1 MKNRFVLYGAVFL
14 FLCSVAL
21 YGADVFKIDWTAT
34 TDKGLVIKAPAS
46 QSANLQEWQDSS
58 GSAVSSVNS
67 SGQITLG
74 DSSKGVNK
82 FLKSDSNGLGSW
94 SAMYTITGA
103 AKNLVVKYDSA
114 TQVIVTA
121 DEIVLK
127 DSSNVSYFAT
137 SVNVTAAITSS
148 GANGLDTGSE
158 ASSTWYYVWV
168 IYNGTTVAS
177 LLSTS
182 ATAPT
187 MPSGYT
193 YKVRAGSVYNDASS
207 NFERFYQID
216 RTAYYYAYSSALSAG
231 SATVMTSVSLTALVP
246 PIAVSAIIM
255 AYCAGDDVSQILAG
269 MCSIGYDGTN
279 SIAFLRGRYK
289 STYTCKSKDTQ
300 TLTVPLATA
309 QTIYY
314 SNNSAY
320 LDFYLYVSGYT
331 IP

>member
-1 MKNRFVLYGAVFL
+1 MACMFL
-14 FLCSVAL
+14 LSIGL
-21 YGADVFKIDWTAT
+21 YGADSFKINWTAT
-34 TDKGLVIKAPAS
+34 TDKGLVIKPPAS

-74 DSSKGVNK
+74 DSSKGANK
-82 FLKSDSNGLGSW
+82 FLKSDSNGLGAW
-94 SAMYTITGA
+94 SASHAIVGS
-103 AKNLVVKYDSA
+103 AKNLIVKNSGA

-121 DEIVLK
+121 DKIILK
-127 DSSNVSYFAT
+127 DSSNVSYLAS
-137 SVNVTAAITSS
+137 SVNVTATITSS

-193 YKVRAGSVYNDASS
+193 YKARVGSVYNDASS
-207 NFERFYQID
+207 NFVGFHQID
-216 RTAYYYAYSSALSAG
+216 RTVYYNTYQSALSAG
-231 SATVMTSVSLTALVP
+231 SATSLTSVSLTALVP
-246 PIAVSAIIM
+246 PIAATAIVLGYCTADNVTDVTSLCYVSFNNLSST
-255 AYCAGDDVSQILAG
+255 AYFAAEFNDNGSNDNW
-269 MCSIGYDGTN
+269 Y
-279 SIAFLRGRYK
+279 R
-289 STYTCKSKDTQ
+289 DTQ
-300 TLTVPLATA
+300 TVILPMLTA
-309 QTIYY
+309 QTAYY
-314 SNNSAY
+314 KVGDAD
-320 LDFYLYVSGYT
+320 LDFSLYVYGYT